1 MARRG
6 KQIPS
11 SLHAPIARRHLSK
24 SSHIGLSDT
33 PDKMQETYRRAVVKE
48 THGIVE
54 KILLVL
60 LAACVLFITILQLL

>member
-11 SLHAPIARRHLSK
+11 PLHAPLARRLPTQ
-24 SSHIGLSDT
+24 SSRNGLSDIL
-33 PDKMQETYRRAVVKE
+33 DKQHKTFRRRVVKVN
-48 THGIVE
+48 HVIAE

-60 LAACVLFITILQLL
+60 LAACVLIFTILQLR